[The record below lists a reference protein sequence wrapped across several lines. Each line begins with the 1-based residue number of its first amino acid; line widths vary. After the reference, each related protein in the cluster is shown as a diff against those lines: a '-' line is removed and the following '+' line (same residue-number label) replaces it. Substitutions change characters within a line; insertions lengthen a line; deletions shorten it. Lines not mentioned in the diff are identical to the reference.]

1 MKNSDFT
8 VHVIEPD
15 EGHWLT
21 QASDE
26 IPIQE
31 RIFSKICYLAVND
44 SADNWKEITSAEYEN
59 YQIDLE
65 QYQMQQEENES
76 PEQEESNE

>member
-15 EGHWLT
+15 EGNWLT
-21 QASDE
+21 QANDE

-44 SADNWKEITSAEYEN
+44 SADNWKEITPEEYED
-59 YQIDLE
+59 YQVELE
-65 QYQMQQEENES
+65 QYQNLQEEQEEN
-76 PEQEESNE
+76 NE

>member
-21 QASDE
+21 QSDE
-26 IPIQE
+26 NTPIQE
-31 RIFSKICYLAVND
+31 RIFSKICYLAITD
-44 SADNWKEITSAEYEN
+44 SVDNWKEITPEEYED
-59 YQIDLE
+59 YQVELE
-65 QYQMQQEENES
+65 QYQNLQEEL
-76 PEQEESNE
+76 QEEPNE